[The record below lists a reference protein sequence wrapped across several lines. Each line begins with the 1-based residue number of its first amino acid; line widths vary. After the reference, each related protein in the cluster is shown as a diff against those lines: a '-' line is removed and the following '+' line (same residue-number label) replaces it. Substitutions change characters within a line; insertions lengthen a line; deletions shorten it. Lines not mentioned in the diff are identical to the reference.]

1 MQYVVMKMN
10 KELLML
16 YGARHAVGQM
26 LEKGNCSF
34 AKRLEDGT
42 WQTIEYA
49 DICNYL
55 TEKINSLKSCS
66 DCISNNGNTCNIC
79 HDKDMYKEK

>member
-1 MQYVVMKMN
+1 MD

-16 YGARHAVGQM
+16 HGARHAVLQM
-26 LEKGNCSF
+26 IDKCNCSF
-34 AKRLEDGT
+34 AKKLDNGK

-55 TEKINSLKSCS
+55 TEMI
-66 DCISNNGNTCNIC
+66 
-79 HDKDMYKEK
+79 DKYKAESEEEE